1 MSNIGITFILIWRA
15 DAAMT
20 RRNRPTIFR
29 DILNEEVYLKKN
41 VQKENEKKKM
51 NSERFKVGLE

>member
-20 RRNRPTIFR
+20 RRNRPTIFK
-29 DILNEEVYLKKN
+29 DILNEEVYSKKMSR
-41 VQKENEKKKM
+41 KKTKKKM